1 MTVPTPAIAPYVP
14 TYATYTPYISPTEFL
29 NANTGV
35 DVSQLVPAGSELTN
49 EQALLDLLARSSSEA
64 DRICQKP
71 LAATIDIVQGEYRI
85 FSDRTVRVPVPYKP
99 IVAVTAVSIG
109 YAINAMTPL
118 TDLSGV
124 VVGKKV
130 IRIPVSQVPTA
141 SVAFMNQPPAMAAR
155 GKLFVQVTYVNGW
168 MHTELASP
176 VAAAASSLTPQSVV
190 GAVPGL
196 PFTIKD
202 GALTENCI
210 VSPNYVYGSAAVL
223 LAAPLQNA
231 HGPGATI
238 SALPPF
244 VKNAVINIGRS
255 LAKAK
260 GTKAVVMGSI
270 AGQKV
275 SGANKTQKIEPGGDQ
290 DMAAAEKTLMNLRRS
305 V

>member
-1 MTVPTPAIAPYVP
+1 MTVNPAIAPYVP
-14 TYATYTPYISPTEFL
+14 TYATYTPYVSPTEFL

-35 DVSQLVPAGSELTN
+35 DVSQLVPAGSELTQT
-49 EQALLDLLARSSSEA
+49 QALLDLLARSSSEA

-71 LAATIDIVQGEYRI
+71 LAATTDIVQGEYRI
-85 FSDRTVRVPVPYKP
+85 FQDRTVRVPVPYKP
-99 IVAVTAVSIG
+99 IIAVTAVSVG

-118 TDLSGV
+118 TDLSGIV
-124 VVGKKV
+124 IGPKV
-130 IRIPVSQVPTA
+130 IRIPVS
-141 SVAFMNQPPAMAAR
+141 SVALSAVSFSNHPPAMAAR

-168 MHTELASP
+168 MHTELALP
-176 VAAAASSLTPQSVV
+176 VAASAQALSPLSVV

-210 VSPNYVYGSAAVL
+210 VAPGYVYGSASLA
-223 LAAPLQNA
+223 LAAPLLNA
-231 HGPGATI
+231 HGAGATI

-275 SGANKTQKIEPGGDQ
+275 SSGTKTQKTEPGGDQ
-290 DMAAAEKTLMNLRRS
+290 DMAAAEKTLMDLRRS

>member
-1 MTVPTPAIAPYVP
+1 MTVNPAIAPYVP
-14 TYATYTPYISPTEFL
+14 TYATYTPYVSPTEFL

-35 DVSQLVPAGSELTN
+35 DVSQLVPAGSQLTQT
-49 EQALLDLLARSSSEA
+49 QALLDLLARSSSEA

-71 LAATIDIVQGEYRI
+71 LAATVDIVQGEFRI
-85 FSDRTVRVPVPYKP
+85 FRDGTVRVPVPYKP
-99 IVAVTAVSIG
+99 IVAITAVSVG
-109 YAINAMTPL
+109 YAINAMVPL
-118 TDLSGV
+118 TDLSGIV
-124 VVGKKV
+124 IGPKV
-130 IRIPVSQVPTA
+130 ARIPVPSLASSAVSFSQH
-141 SVAFMNQPPAMAAR
+141 PPAMAER
-155 GKLFVQVTYVNGW
+155 GKLFVLVTYVNGW
-168 MHTELASP
+168 MHSELASGA
-176 VAAAASSLTPQSVV
+176 VAGLAQIAPQSTV

-202 GALTENCI
+202 GALTENCAI
-210 VSPNYVYGSAAVL
+210 APNYVYGSTPVL
-223 LAAPLQNA
+223 LAAPLLNA
-231 HGPGATI
+231 HGAGATI

-275 SGANKTQKIEPGGDQ
+275 SSATKTQKIEPGGDQ
-290 DMAAAEKTLMNLRRS
+290 DMAAAEKTLRDLRRT